1 MSPAIFQHSEIVSTE
16 VKVIPPN
23 KLRLS
28 NSAICLTQLIDSML
42 WTLIMTIDEFKRR

>member
-1 MSPAIFQHSEIVSTE
+1 MFQHSQIVSTE
-16 VKVIPPN
+16 LKVIPPN

-42 WTLIMTIDEFKRR
+42 WT